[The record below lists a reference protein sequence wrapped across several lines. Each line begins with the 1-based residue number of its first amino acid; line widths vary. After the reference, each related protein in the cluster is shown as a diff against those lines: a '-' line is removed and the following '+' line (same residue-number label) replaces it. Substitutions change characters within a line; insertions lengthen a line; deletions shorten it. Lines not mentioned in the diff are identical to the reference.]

1 MYEVKP
7 EAGTGGNRTLHGN
20 LLFPCNNLLIN
31 IPNETS
37 QKRERKVRKDK
48 RSTASQIPVQQAED
62 LADDTCSNDE
72 YTIAPRNPHT
82 GQTLKEA
89 VTEELA
95 KPSVEEK
102 QPKLTQSEDAILG
115 NAHQGKVIGDRTVL
129 EETEETGSE
138 SGNGQDT
145 LTQDNN
151 SPPDSPEL
159 EPRPKRQRHPP
170 TVLTYNT
177 LGNPTY
183 ETQAAV
189 HVIAAN
195 SVSGSQLPQC
205 GTPHL
210 HWRTGLPT
218 VQQFQLPS

>member
-1 MYEVKP
+1 MFTTDPAVESF
-7 EAGTGGNRTLHGN
+7 RTSSRRLVMIKGI
-20 LLFPCNNLLIN
+20 LAIS
-31 IPNETS
+31 IPLS
-37 QKRERKVRKDK
+37 RPLRV
-48 RSTASQIPVQQAED
+48 
-62 LADDTCSNDE
+62 
-72 YTIAPRNPHT
+72 
-82 GQTLKEA
+82 LKLKA
-89 VTEELA
+89 VTEELF

-102 QPKLTQSEDAILG
+102 QPKPTQSEDAISG